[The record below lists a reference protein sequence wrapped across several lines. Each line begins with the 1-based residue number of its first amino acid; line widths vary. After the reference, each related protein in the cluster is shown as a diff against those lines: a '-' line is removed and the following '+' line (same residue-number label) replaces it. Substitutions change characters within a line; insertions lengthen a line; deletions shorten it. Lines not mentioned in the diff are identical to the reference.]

1 MKDNED
7 NVWRN
12 NSIIKHG
19 CFKTCR
25 SRLRSEI
32 KSFADIYAGGF
43 RLQITVLMLEFRVCL
58 WLCSYMLQIRSRHS
72 LDFSNC
78 LSSPSASQSL
88 SVHFPAGETSVISQL
103 GVDEYTRAAGGMDRR
118 FYRPGL
124 PLAADWQPE
133 RHSVWWRMSLSVTGW
148 QMGKKKPF
156 LKCWRAC
163 GSMCLHNVWHSLV
176 DCTRPELV
184 QKVKDQ
190 SMQM

>member
-19 CFKTCR
+19 CFETCP
-25 SRLRSEI
+25 SRLRNEI
-32 KSFADIYAGGF
+32 KSFADIYAGGGF
-43 RLQITVLMLEFRVCL
+43 HLRITVLMLEFRVCL
-58 WLCSYMLQIRSRHS
+58 WLCSYTLQIRSRHS

-88 SVHFPAGETSVISQL
+88 SVHVPAGETSVISQL
-103 GVDEYTRAAGGMDRR
+103 GVGEYTRPAGGSDRR

-133 RHSVWWRMSLSVTGW
+133 CCSVWWRMSLSVTGW
-148 QMGKKKPF
+148 QMGKKKT
-156 LKCWRAC
+156 L
-163 GSMCLHNVWHSLV
+163 L
-176 DCTRPELV
+176 
-184 QKVKDQ
+184 
-190 SMQM
+190 